1 VYQWYKWILRKV
13 RSFVK
18 PVSAGIFGGRLDYGR
33 MRWWAMI
40 FVILIL
46 QAKAGDRRNWEAIRA
61 WANELP
67 V

>member
-1 VYQWYKWILRKV
+1 
-13 RSFVK
+13 
-18 PVSAGIFGGRLDYGR
+18 
-33 MRWWAMI
+33 MI

-61 WANELP
+61 WASELP